1 MGRKNHPNGKKLTM
15 NYLIENSHEYPH
27 LDVQAHQS
35 CQEKKGKKSERTS
48 KIKLRSVSLSPPSQ
62 IGFIMD
68 ASD

>member
-35 CQEKKGKKSERTS
+35 CQEKKGKS
-48 KIKLRSVSLSPPSQ
+48 LRELRR
-62 IGFIMD
+62 
-68 ASD
+68 